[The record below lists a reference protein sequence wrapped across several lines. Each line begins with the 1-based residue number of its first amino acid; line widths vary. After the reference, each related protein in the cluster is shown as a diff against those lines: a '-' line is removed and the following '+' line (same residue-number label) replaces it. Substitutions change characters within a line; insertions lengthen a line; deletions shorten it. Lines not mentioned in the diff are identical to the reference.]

1 MKQNDGSMTETRK
14 PLLATLLGEATWP
27 PPVWL
32 MRQAGRFLP
41 EFRALREKA
50 GFLTRCMTPDMAVD
64 ITLQPIRRFGMD
76 GAILF
81 SDILILPWAM
91 GQSLDFVAGRGPVL
105 EPVRSLADMERL
117 DPGRVAQA
125 VQPVME
131 TLKRL
136 RAIVDGPEPIGPAQ
150 PGQVTLIGF
159 AGAPFTVACYMV
171 EGHGSREFEETRR
184 LAYTDPEFFNRLI
197 DLLTTST
204 ADMLCA
210 QIEAGAEAV
219 MLFDSWSGLLPPSQ
233 FRQHVIE
240 PARRITEIINTRH
253 PGVPVIGFP
262 RLAGIMAVE
271 YGQRTGVNALALD
284 TGADMKTLAEKLPA
298 TLVLQGNLD
307 PIRVLAGGEG
317 MRQEARAIRDA
328 MKGRPHVFNL
338 GHGVIPTTPPEH
350 VGDLIKTIRA
360 V

>member
-1 MKQNDGSMTETRK
+1 MTDTRK
-14 PLLATLLGEATWP
+14 PLLATLMGEATWP

-50 GFLTRCMTPDMAVD
+50 DFITRCMTPDMAVE

-91 GQSLDFVAGRGPVL
+91 GQSLEFVQGRGPVL
-105 EPVRSLADMERL
+105 GAVRSQADLDRL

-125 VQPVME
+125 VEPVMQA
-131 TLKRL
+131 LRRL
-136 RAIVDGPEPIGPAQ
+136 RAIVDGPDAIGPAR

-171 EGHGSREFEETRR
+171 EGHGSREFEETRK
-184 LAYTDPEFFNRLI
+184 LAYTDPAFFDRLI

-233 FRQHVIE
+233 FRKHVIE
-240 PARRITEIINTRH
+240 PAKRITAIINARH

-262 RLAGIMAVE
+262 RLAGLMAVE
-271 YGQRTGVNALALD
+271 YGRETGVNAMALD
-284 TGADMKTLAEKLPA
+284 TGADMKAVADKVPG

-317 MRQEARAIRDA
+317 MCTEARAIRDA

-350 VGDLIKTIRA
+350 VGDLIKTIRE